1 MDGTQVLT
9 IYYQWP
15 VQTLPMVLSVARPDI
30 ADGTISGPSRH
41 CRWYYQ
47 WPVQTLPM
55 VLSVARPDIADGT
68 ISGPSRQNGCIGQ
81 SLEMVPRYSVLEPTS

>member
-1 MDGTQVLT
+1 MVPMDGTQVLT

-47 WPVQTLPM
+47 WPVQAEWM
-55 VLSVARPDIADGT
+55 YRT
-68 ISGPSRQNGCIGQ
+68 ISGDGTQ
-81 SLEMVPRYSVLEPTS
+81 VLSA